1 MESLVRHFAAA
12 LVAASTLILLAP
24 ARAAPYP
31 DHAITLIVPGI
42 AGGAADSMARRVAE
56 QLGKR
61 LNQSII
67 VEDVGGA
74 SGAIAAQRLLRAAP
88 DGYTLMFSTPSEMI
102 LSPLSNPDLKYKL
115 TDFTPIGKIFET
127 SMVIVARSELNIRG
141 VDHLVRLARLRPDFL
156 TVGMSGANS
165 FQSLLVAALEQA
177 ASIRFVEIPYQGGP
191 ALLQDLL
198 GGRIDLAVTTL
209 ETALPFAKS
218 GQLTLLA
225 SLSDHRLDLLP
236 DLPSISES
244 TTLKSVSMSAWVG
257 LAGPPHMPGWIVDRI
272 SDALHQVVAD
282 KQFMASAAARGDELS
297 TYMTPA
303 AFGAFLSEEY
313 SRYAD
318 LMKRMRR

>member
-1 MESLVRHFAAA
+1 MESLIRRFAAA
-12 LVAASTLILLAP
+12 LVGSTLILLAP
-24 ARAAPYP
+24 AQAAPYP
-31 DHAITLIVPGI
+31 DHPITLIVPGI

-56 QLGKR
+56 QLGKH

-88 DGYTLMFSTPSEMI
+88 DGYTLMFSTPSEII

-141 VDHLVRLARLRPDFL
+141 VDHLVRLARIRPDFF

-165 FQSLLVAALEQA
+165 FQSLLVVALEQA
-177 ASIRFVEIPYQGGP
+177 ASIRLVEIPYQGGP

-225 SLSDHRLDLLP
+225 SLSAQRLELLP
-236 DLPSISES
+236 NLPSISES
-244 TTLKSVSMSAWVG
+244 VALKSVSMSAWVG
-257 LAGPPHMPGWIVDRI
+257 LTGPAHMPSSIVDRI
-272 SDALHQVVAD
+272 SDALHQVVED
-282 KQFMASAAARGDELS
+282 KQFMASSAARGDELS
-297 TYMTPA
+297 TYMTPT
-303 AFGAFLSEEY
+303 AFGEFLSQEY

-318 LMKRMRR
+318 LMKRMKR